1 MRIVEV
7 EDAGKGKNFFLIAVS
22 FLLTVAFY
30 LCYVYSR
37 SPRCHRRGKNEGL
50 ITRGKGSPQKF
61 KVSTGKKGLIRK
73 IVVKQEL

>member
-1 MRIVEV
+1 MFIREFRAARV
-7 EDAGKGKNFFLIAVS
+7 G
-22 FLLTVAFY
+22 
-30 LCYVYSR
+30 
-37 SPRCHRRGKNEGL
+37 GKNEGL